1 MSLESQVRRELET
14 AAAVHQLNNCPVS
27 EDLDVACTLEMVKGG
42 YKVKRE
48 HGKGFFSKK
57 PQSKAKA
64 AAQLRVIEMHKHG
77 G

>member
-1 MSLESQVRRELET
+1 MTYEEQVRRQLEQQ
-14 AAAVHQLNNCPVS
+14 AACPVA
-27 EDLDVACTLEMVKGG
+27 EHLDVACTLEKVRGG